1 MEGEGCNG
9 EGGVGGTVVGVT
21 GVRVVWQGV
30 DGGDDIRKGITDGEG
45 VSFVVGTVRVSKTGG
60 THGEEAGVPDV

>member
-1 MEGEGCNG
+1 MEGEVFNG

-30 DGGDDIRKGITDGEG
+30 DGGDDLRKGITDGEG
-45 VSFVVGTVRVSKTGG
+45 VSFVVGTY
-60 THGEEAGVPDV
+60 